1 MHCVDPG
8 HDTWGDQDNKE
19 EEGGD
24 EVDDW
29 EGYKVKFSTSFEDGG
44 TKKVQ
49 GNSLNRSPDN
59 GSIHL
64 SVTFFC

>member
-49 GNSLNRSPDN
+49 
-59 GSIHL
+59 
-64 SVTFFC
+64 VTFFC